1 MANDFNR
8 SVVVVV
14 VVSPGPEWGVEG
26 MSLMAE
32 DLAADLA
39 AAAELS
45 ARDRRRKGEF

>member
-1 MANDFNR
+1 MTLMFGAAARDR
-8 SVVVVV
+8 KVV
-14 VVSPGPEWGVEG
+14 VVSPGPKWGVEG

-32 DLAADLA
+32 DLA